1 MLKSR
6 KRRKIMNVMFN
17 ISYGLYILT
26 AKSEKANGC
35 VINALSQVTSTPNRV
50 MIAVNKDHFTTKQ
63 ILKTKKFNVSI
74 LSEEANFD
82 LIKCFG
88 FASGKDT
95 DKFGGFYSYDM
106 AENGIPY
113 ITEGTNSYIS
123 AEVVEVRDLGTHYE
137 FLADVTK
144 EVFLNSTPSI
154 TYAYYQANIK
164 PKNSTQNKKVVYIC
178 SVCGYVYEGDPL
190 PEDFVCPLCLHDA
203 TYFVRSE
210 V

>member
-1 MLKSR
+1 
-6 KRRKIMNVMFN
+6 MNVMFN
-17 ISYGLYILT
+17 ISYGLYILS
-26 AKSEKANGC
+26 AKTEKANGC
-35 VINALSQVTSTPNRV
+35 VINALSQVTSMPNRI
-50 MIAVNKDHFTTKQ
+50 MIAINKNNFTTSQ

-74 LSEEANFD
+74 LNEEANFD
-82 LIKCFG
+82 LIKHFG

-95 DKFGGFYSYDM
+95 DKFEDFNGYET

-144 EVFLNSTPSI
+144 EVSLNEIPSI
-154 TYAYYQANIK
+154 TYAYYQKNIK
-164 PKNSTQNKKVVYIC
+164 PKVAQKKKVVYIC

-203 TYFVRSE
+203 TYFVKSE
-210 V
+210 I

>member
-1 MLKSR
+1 
-6 KRRKIMNVMFN
+6 MNVMFN
-17 ISYGLYILT
+17 ISYGLYILS
-26 AKSEKANGC
+26 AKKEKANGC
-35 VINALSQVTSTPNRV
+35 VINALSQVTSTPNRI
-50 MIAVNKDHFTTKQ
+50 MIAINKNNFTTSQ

-74 LSEEANFD
+74 LNEEANFD
-82 LIKCFG
+82 LIKRFG

-95 DKFGGFYSYDM
+95 DKFEDFNGYKT

-123 AEVVEVRDLGTHYE
+123 AEVVEVRDLGTHFE

-144 EVFLNSTPSI
+144 EVSLNEIPSI
-154 TYAYYQANIK
+154 TYAYYQKNIK
-164 PKNSTQNKKVVYIC
+164 PKVTQKKKVVYIC

-203 TYFVRSE
+203 TYFVKSE
-210 V
+210 I

>member
-1 MLKSR
+1 
-6 KRRKIMNVMFN
+6 MNVMFN
-17 ISYGLYILT
+17 ISYGLYILS
-26 AKSEKANGC
+26 AKTEKANGC
-35 VINALSQVTSTPNRV
+35 VINALSQVTSTPNRI
-50 MIAVNKDHFTTKQ
+50 MIAINKNNFTTSQ

-74 LSEEANFD
+74 LNEEANFD
-82 LIKCFG
+82 LIKRFG

-95 DKFGGFYSYDM
+95 DKFEDFNGYET

-144 EVFLNSTPSI
+144 EVSLNEIPSI
-154 TYAYYQANIK
+154 TYAYYQKNIK
-164 PKNSTQNKKVVYIC
+164 PKVTQKKKVVYIC

-203 TYFVRSE
+203 TYFVKSE
-210 V
+210 I

>member
-1 MLKSR
+1 
-6 KRRKIMNVMFN
+6 MNVMFN
-17 ISYGLYILT
+17 ISYGLYILS

-35 VINALSQVTSTPNRV
+35 VINALSQVTSTPNRI
-50 MIAVNKDHFTTKQ
+50 MIAINKNNFTTSQ

-74 LSEEANFD
+74 LNEEANFD
-82 LIKCFG
+82 LIKRFG

-95 DKFGGFYSYDM
+95 DKFEDFNGYKT

-144 EVFLNSTPSI
+144 EVSLNEIPSI
-154 TYAYYQANIK
+154 TYAYYQKNIK
-164 PKNSTQNKKVVYIC
+164 PKVTQKKKVVYIC

-203 TYFVRSE
+203 TYFVKSE
-210 V
+210 I

>member
-1 MLKSR
+1 
-6 KRRKIMNVMFN
+6 MNVMFN
-17 ISYGLYILT
+17 ISYGLYILS
-26 AKSEKANGC
+26 AKTEKANGC
-35 VINALSQVTSTPNRV
+35 VINALSQVTSTPNRI
-50 MIAVNKDHFTTKQ
+50 MIAINKNNFTTSQ

-82 LIKCFG
+82 LIKRFG

-95 DKFGGFYSYDM
+95 DKFEDFNGYKT

-123 AEVVEVRDLGTHYE
+123 AEVVEVRDLGTHFE

-144 EVFLNSTPSI
+144 EVSLNEIPSI
-154 TYAYYQANIK
+154 TYAYYQKNIK
-164 PKNSTQNKKVVYIC
+164 PKVTQKKKVVYIC

-203 TYFVRSE
+203 TYFVKSE
-210 V
+210 I

>member
-1 MLKSR
+1 
-6 KRRKIMNVMFN
+6 MNVMFN
-17 ISYGLYILT
+17 ISYGLYILS
-26 AKSEKANGC
+26 AKTEKANGC
-35 VINALSQVTSTPNRV
+35 VINALSQVTSTPNRI
-50 MIAVNKDHFTTKQ
+50 MIAINKNNFTTSQ

-74 LSEEANFD
+74 LNEEANFD
-82 LIKCFG
+82 LIKRFG

-95 DKFGGFYSYDM
+95 DKFEDFNGYKT
-106 AENGIPY
+106 AKNGIPY

-144 EVFLNSTPSI
+144 EVSLNEIPSI
-154 TYAYYQANIK
+154 TYAYYQKNIK
-164 PKNSTQNKKVVYIC
+164 PKVTQKKKVVYIC

-203 TYFVRSE
+203 TYFVKSE
-210 V
+210 I

>member
-1 MLKSR
+1 
-6 KRRKIMNVMFN
+6 MNVMFN
-17 ISYGLYILT
+17 ISYGLYILS
-26 AKSEKANGC
+26 AKTEKANGC
-35 VINALSQVTSTPNRV
+35 VINALSQVTSTPNRI
-50 MIAVNKDHFTTKQ
+50 MIAINKSNFTTSQ

-74 LSEEANFD
+74 LNEEANFD
-82 LIKCFG
+82 LIKRFG
-88 FASGKDT
+88 FASGKGT
-95 DKFGGFYSYDM
+95 DKFEDFNGYKT

-144 EVFLNSTPSI
+144 EVSLNEIPSI
-154 TYAYYQANIK
+154 TYAYYQKNIK
-164 PKNSTQNKKVVYIC
+164 PKVTQKKKVVYIC

-203 TYFVRSE
+203 TYFVKSE
-210 V
+210 I

>member
-1 MLKSR
+1 
-6 KRRKIMNVMFN
+6 MFN
-17 ISYGLYILT
+17 ISYGLYILS
-26 AKSEKANGC
+26 AKTEKANGC
-35 VINALSQVTSTPNRV
+35 VINALSQVTSTPNRI
-50 MIAVNKDHFTTKQ
+50 MIAINKNNFTTSQ

-74 LSEEANFD
+74 LNEEANFD
-82 LIKCFG
+82 LIKRFG

-95 DKFGGFYSYDM
+95 DKFEDFNGYKT

-144 EVFLNSTPSI
+144 EVSLNEIPSI
-154 TYAYYQANIK
+154 TYAYYQKNIK
-164 PKNSTQNKKVVYIC
+164 PKVTQKKKVVYIC

-203 TYFVRSE
+203 TYFVKSE
-210 V
+210 I